1 MTWHVVRNGQRW
13 GPISF
18 DDLQRAAID
27 GRLRPDDQLWEPGM
41 VNWHP
46 ASQVSWLWGL
56 PPPPLPQEAGP
67 QPAGGAGHK
76 KKRYN
81 LIAAHWQGEFSLG
94 VAYWGIG
101 FLLTLV
107 TLALFNMLGDSF
119 PHRGTQRVARLYL
132 VGFIVFSFC
141 FASWQLV
148 GIWRSAN
155 NHTKRGGRVIWAALA
170 KLAVIL
176 NVVPLGIESYTLM
189 GPVIGEGVKLAV
201 GIEDIP
207 NHQFRLLD
215 AKVAL
220 PNPVVDALAV
230 LPDPG
235 PTPDEK
241 KLLELEQERK
251 AEEAR
256 KQALEEE
263 LEQERKAAEEARK
276 QALEEKLEQE
286 RKAAEEAR
294 KQALEE
300 KLEQERKATEEA
312 RKQAE
317 LIRKAAKA
325 KKKQFDAQRVA
336 DLPNKVPDKSLP
348 PARAATRAAPT
359 AAKGAVAGAPEARDS
374 QPADNQPSL
383 LSALMNLFKSF
394 D

>member
-18 DDLQRAAID
+18 DELQRAAID

-67 QPAGGAGHK
+67 PPAGGAGHK

-81 LIAAHWQGEFSLG
+81 LIAAHWRGEFSLG

-107 TLALFNMLGDSF
+107 TLALFNMLGDSS
-119 PHRGTQRVARLYL
+119 PDRGTQRVARLYL

-220 PNPVVDALAV
+220 PDPVVDALAV

-251 AEEAR
+251 
-256 KQALEEE
+256 
-263 LEQERKAAEEARK
+263 AEEARK

-312 RKQAE
+312 HKQAE

-325 KKKQFDAQRVA
+325 KKKQFDAQRGA
-336 DLPNKVPDKSLP
+336 DLPNKVPVKSLP
-348 PARAATRAAPT
+348 PAGAATRAAPT

>member
-1 MTWHVVRNGQRW
+1 
-13 GPISF
+13 
-18 DDLQRAAID
+18 
-27 GRLRPDDQLWEPGM
+27 
-41 VNWHP
+41 
-46 ASQVSWLWGL
+46 
-56 PPPPLPQEAGP
+56 
-67 QPAGGAGHK
+67 
-76 KKRYN
+76 
-81 LIAAHWQGEFSLG
+81 
-94 VAYWGIG
+94 
-101 FLLTLV
+101 
-107 TLALFNMLGDSF
+107 
-119 PHRGTQRVARLYL
+119 
-132 VGFIVFSFC
+132 
-141 FASWQLV
+141 LV

-235 PTPDEK
+235 PSPDEK

-276 QALEEKLEQE
+276 QA
-286 RKAAEEAR
+286 
-294 KQALEE
+294 
-300 KLEQERKATEEA
+300 
-312 RKQAE
+312 E

-336 DLPNKVPDKSLP
+336 DLPNKVPGKSLP
-348 PARAATRAAPT
+348 PAGTATRAAPT